1 MWPTIAKGL
10 TQDWK
15 VNVSN
20 GSYSTPKILSIGRHW
35 DRLFF
40 REMSASSYKDK
51 ENERTTP
58 GTLGVYLR
66 EVSAFL
72 RVNEND

>member
-15 VNVSN
+15 VNTSN
-20 GSYSTPKILSIGRHW
+20 GSYSTSKILSIGRHW
-35 DRLFF
+35 DRLFL

-51 ENERTTP
+51 ENGRTTP
-58 GTLGVYLR
+58 ETLGVYFR
-66 EVSAFL
+66 EVSVFL